1 MRMFPFLLPHNGIS
15 VQQLQGRGRWIV
27 SKCSQ
32 KTTGA
37 LAKSSSWQGEIH
49 SSCAALFSEI
59 PIQRPGGLLLCE
71 SATAKALQNKGS
83 PKWDSSEAT
92 LIQEGF
98 GSLHRKA
105 LKETLQSEKFFE
117 DVCVQKLCL
126 FWSVSAGS
134 CQIITGNSTNLAFS
148 CCDATRS
155 RNPWVCFVG
164 NTRTDTQKLREKI
177 QNRNSGGVWSLL
189 FLPILCGFGSAQN
202 WDKSN
207 LVRSEHCSL
216 RKVSP
221 QDLQE

>member
-1 MRMFPFLLPHNGIS
+1 MRIFPFLLPHNGIS
-15 VQQLQGRGRWIV
+15 AQQVQGRGRWIV
-27 SKCSQ
+27 SKCPQ
-32 KTTGA
+32 KTTGT

-49 SSCAALFSEI
+49 SSCAALFSETL
-59 PIQRPGGLLLCE
+59 IQSPGGLLLCE
-71 SATAKALQNKGS
+71 SATAKALQKTSS
-83 PKWDSSEAT
+83 PKRDSSKAA

-98 GSLHRKA
+98 GSLHQKA
-105 LKETLQSEKFFE
+105 PKETLQSEKFFE
-117 DVCVQKLCL
+117 GVCVQKLCL

-134 CQIITGNSTNLAFS
+134 CQIITGNSPNLAFS

-155 RNPWVCFVG
+155 RNPWAGFVW
-164 NTRTDTQKLREKI
+164 NTRIDTQKCREKI
-177 QNRNSGGVWSLL
+177 QNRNSRGVWSLL

-207 LVRSEHCSL
+207 LVRSGHCSL